1 MNNQH
6 VTIATFVKGMDYG
19 TLLDVCH
26 ISLVAEHSLSK
37 RKVVGSIPTYGF
49 YFVWFVC
56 FVCLF
61 WKERRQVRPIC
72 ARHEKKW
79 CPAPAPT
86 ICLGAFSFFVLFCLT
101 LLITVK
107 TAGTSCERR
116 WCNGQHRCLP
126 SNGSGFNSP
135 GDAFYHR
142 TNSGPPDWRVW
153 RRGTLFFALEKN

>member
-1 MNNQH
+1 
-6 VTIATFVKGMDYG
+6 MDYG
-19 TLLDVCH
+19 SLLGVCH

-101 LLITVK
+101 LLMTVK

-126 SNGSGFNSP
+126 SNGSGATHFTIELTRDLLT
-135 GDAFYHR
+135 GVYGGEA
-142 TNSGPPDWRVW
+142 
-153 RRGTLFFALEKN
+153 LFFLRWKKTKGSSGSKPDVQHNY